1 LSDGSGATNDLDFTS
16 LDLTIATGPA
26 TSSIPGGGIGT
37 NTVEATG
44 KETSCGL
51 IN

>member
-1 LSDGSGATNDLDFTS
+1 MFFETACLDFTS
-16 LDLTIATGPA
+16 LDLTIATGPG
-26 TSSIPGGGIGT
+26 TSSVPSGRVGT

-44 KETSCGL
+44 KETRGGL